1 MGAHNSSVSE
11 AGKWGAIGDLRSMR
25 TFTIQDGITARAH
38 MQSIGELQNHGDWF
52 ITFTAVPQWTDDD
65 AEWADLLETCGYAG
79 TLHLNMQP
87 VILNNLDWTSPLSA
101 LLRAMQNHKVGG
113 ASLFVYVPMSVDQ
126 TICFAMFMAAIWET
140 GCISGEYALVGE

>member
-52 ITFTAVPQWTDDD
+52 ITFTAVPQWTYDD
-65 AEWADLLETCGYAG
+65 AVWTDLLATCGDAR

-101 LLRAMQNHKVGG
+101 LLRAMQYHKVDG
-113 ASLFVYVPMSVDQ
+113 ASLFVYVPLSVDP
-126 TICFAMFMAAIWET
+126 TICFARFMAAIWET